1 MGYPVFASGDVLN
14 ASDMN
19 AVGLWKITST
29 TFSAS
34 SYVAVENCFSAD
46 YNNYV
51 ILISMRG
58 SAASFARWR
67 LRSGSTDASGANYFR
82 YGYTT
87 VFSSGTISAY
97 NAGSETSFLPAAEYG
112 TTSGGFGY
120 SQIDVFGPFL
130 SQTTGATVNVN
141 NTDAAG
147 SYHLNLAHTLSSSY
161 NGFSVF
167 PNSGTMTGTITVY
180 GVKP

>member
-29 TFSAS
+29 TFTGS

-51 ILISMRG
+51 IQIAVRG
-58 SAASFARWR
+58 SVASFARWR
-67 LRSGSTDASGANYFR
+67 LRVSSTDASGSNYFR

-87 VFSSGTISAY
+87 VFSSGLITAY
-97 NAGSETSFLPAAEYG
+97 NAGSETSFIPAAEYG
-112 TTSGGFGY
+112 NASGGFGY
-120 SQIDVFGPFL
+120 SRLEVFGPFQT
-130 SQTTGATVNVN
+130 QTTGVIANIN
-141 NTDAAG
+141 NTDSAG
-147 SYHLNLAHTLSSSY
+147 AYNLNQAHTLSTSY
-161 NGFSVF
+161 TGFSVF

>member
-1 MGYPVFASGDVLN
+1 MGYPTFATGDVLN

-34 SYVAVENCFSAD
+34 SYVAVESCFSAD

-51 ILISMRG
+51 ITIAVRG
-58 SAASFARWR
+58 SSASFALWR

-87 VFSSGTISAY
+87 VYSSGTISAY
-97 NAGSETSFLPAAEYG
+97 NAGSGTSFVPAAEYG
-112 TTSGGFGY
+112 STSGGFGY
-120 SQIDVFGPFL
+120 SRIDLFGPFQT
-130 SQTTGATVNVN
+130 QTTGAFINVN
-141 NTDAAG
+141 NTDGAG
-147 SYHLNLAHTLSSSY
+147 SYNLNLAHTLSTSY

-167 PNSGTMTGTITVY
+167 PNSGTITGTITVY